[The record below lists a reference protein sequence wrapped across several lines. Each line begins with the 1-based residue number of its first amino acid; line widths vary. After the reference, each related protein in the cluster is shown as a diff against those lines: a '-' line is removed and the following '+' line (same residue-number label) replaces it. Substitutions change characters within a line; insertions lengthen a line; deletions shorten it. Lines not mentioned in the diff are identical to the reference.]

1 MDKKKNKIVC
11 HLFFDEYPKDSRIRR
26 YVNSLKSEGYEVVVI
41 SLNNNTAAKYE
52 EINGVKVYRINLKKK
67 RGSFSRR
74 LYEYALFEIIAF
86 IYAIRIY
93 IAYKPEIFHIHTLPD
108 FLVFA
113 ALIPK
118 LYGSKV
124 ILDFHELFPEAL
136 LQFNK
141 ELTVKSLWYKMI
153 LFLEKVSFNF
163 ANKIIVFHDPAKEI
177 LKKRYGDKNEITT
190 IMNGVDEDEI
200 KDFNRKKSGNFII
213 VYNGTINYNL
223 NLSLVIKAL
232 SLIKTANPDIYNMI
246 EFHLYGDGPDLENI
260 LSAAKKLSVENV
272 SYKGRVEF
280 GEMMKKLETASL
292 CVLPPL
298 KDVYSDLFYSL
309 KLIEMVYLKIPVAA
323 TRLSTYMKYYPEN
336 CLIYFDSNNEKELAE
351 KIIFAYN
358 YPDKVRE
365 YTENAFCEY
374 QKYSWE
380 IMRERYI
387 KLVGKIFNFKY

>member
-1 MDKKKNKIVC
+1 MDKRNKKVIC
-11 HLFFDEYPKDSRIRR
+11 HIFFDEYPKDSRIRR
-26 YVNSLKSEGYEVVVI
+26 YANCLIYEGYEVIVI
-41 SLNNNTAAKYE
+41 SLNNGSTNKYE
-52 EINGVKVYRINLKKK
+52 EINGVKVYRINIKKK

-74 LYEYALFEIIAF
+74 LYEYALFEIVAF

-124 ILDFHELFPEAL
+124 ILDFHELFPEAF

-141 ELTVKSLWYKMI
+141 KLTVKSFWYKMI

-163 ANKIIVFHDPAKEI
+163 ANEIIVFHDPAKEI
-177 LKKRYGDKNEITT
+177 LKKRYGNKNEITT

-223 NLSLVIKAL
+223 NLSLVLKAL
-232 SLIKTANPDIYNMI
+232 LRIKNSNSEKYKMI

-260 LSAAKKLSVENV
+260 LNTAKELLVENV
-272 SYKGRVEF
+272 FYKGRIEF
-280 GEMMKKLETASL
+280 SEMMKKLETASL

-298 KDVYSDLFYSL
+298 KDVYSDLFYSI
-309 KLIEMVYLKIPVAA
+309 KLIEMIYLRIPVAA
-323 TRLSTYMKYYPEN
+323 TRLNTYMKYYPEN
-336 CLIYFDSNNEKELAE
+336 CLLYFDSDNDEELAE
-351 KIIFAYN
+351 RILFAYN
-358 YPDKVRE
+358 CPEKLRE
-365 YTENAFCEY
+365 YTENAFAEY

-380 IMRERYI
+380 IMRGRYV
-387 KLVGKIFNFKY
+387 KLVKKILI